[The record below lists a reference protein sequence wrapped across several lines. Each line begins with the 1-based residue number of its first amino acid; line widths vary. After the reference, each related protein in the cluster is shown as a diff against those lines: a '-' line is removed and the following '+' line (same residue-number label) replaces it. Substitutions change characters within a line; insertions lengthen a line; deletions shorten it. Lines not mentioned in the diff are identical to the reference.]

1 MLLERID
8 STRGS
13 DMLKCALHLLT
24 LGVIG
29 TPSGHRCTKQKHLVG
44 GRSFKYWTNP
54 ADCLLLLK
62 SSMASFPN
70 FGGKS

>member
-29 TPSGHRCTKQKHLVG
+29 TPSGHRCTKQKHIVG
-44 GRSFKYWTNP
+44 GRSLYWTNP

>member
-8 STRGS
+8 STRVS

-44 GRSFKYWTNP
+44 GRSFYIGP
-54 ADCLLLLK
+54 ILLIV
-62 SSMASFPN
+62 F
-70 FGGKS
+70 FY